1 MIAILV
7 LLVALAL
14 SRYQGDAVEAFIQA
28 LKAYQKFNPSGWV
41 GIYRLLPMWG
51 GIVLCALGLIM
62 LLVGGGR
69 AFRLV
74 AGPVGAL
81 MGLTFTSII
90 AGKFGLEIMTPVSP
104 RGGLLLALVG
114 FLFPPAIS
122 FLGSRRPAGARC
134 RAAGGPPGLPARLR
148 PALLIGGLVAAIL
161 HRVVSSIVASVV
173 GAWLFVIG
181 ALAALHQFG
190 GLVAAVAN
198 QPWGVIIAAGLF
210 ALAGSV
216 YQIAVRPSPEEMEK
230 LRAEKERLKL
240 RKAEQKAL
248 EKRWGVK

>member
-1 MIAILV
+1 M
-7 LLVALAL
+7 
-14 SRYQGDAVEAFIQA
+14 EAFIQA
-28 LKAYQKFNPSGWV
+28 LKAYQDFNPSGWV

-81 MGLTFTSII
+81 IGLTFVPLVAT
-90 AGKFGLEIMTPVSP
+90 KFGINLSDYDARLPSAVAAV
-104 RGGLLLALVG
+104 LAVVG
-114 FLFPPAIS
+114 FLAPPAIS
-122 FLGSRRPAGARC
+122 FLGI
-134 RAAGGPPGLPARLR
+134 GLPLGVLAGTLAG
-148 PALLIGGLVAAIL
+148 PQDFLLGFIPTLLIGGLVAAIL
-161 HRVVSSIVASVV
+161 HRVVSSIVSSTV

-216 YQIAVRPSPEEMEK
+216 YQIAVRPSPEEMDRI
-230 LRAEKERLKL
+230 RAEKERLKL
-240 RKAEQKAL
+240 RKAEQRAL

>member
-1 MIAILV
+1 M
-7 LLVALAL
+7 
-14 SRYQGDAVEAFIQA
+14 EAFIQA
-28 LKAYQKFNPSGWV
+28 LKAYQDFNPSGWV

-81 MGLTFTSII
+81 IGLTFVPLVAT
-90 AGKFGLEIMTPVSP
+90 KFGINLSDYDARLPSAVAAV
-104 RGGLLLALVG
+104 LAVVG
-114 FLFPPAIS
+114 FLAPPAIS
-122 FLGSRRPAGARC
+122 FLGI
-134 RAAGGPPGLPARLR
+134 GLPLGVLAGTLAG
-148 PALLIGGLVAAIL
+148 PQDFLLGFIPTLLIGGLVAAIL
-161 HRVVSSIVASVV
+161 HRVVSSIVSSTV

-181 ALAALHQFG
+181 SLAALHQFG

-216 YQIAVRPSPEEMEK
+216 YQIAVRPSPEEMDRI
-230 LRAEKERLKL
+230 RAEKERLKL
-240 RKAEQKAL
+240 RKAEQRAL